1 MEEDS
6 VDVICAQCQK
16 LIFGSQRYISYE
28 QFEPILCQTSLLT
41 HLYYLVLFYQP
52 LKYWLRNPTVKPW
65 TAGLLA

>member
-16 LIFGSQRYISYE
+16 
-28 QFEPILCQTSLLT
+28 LLT